1 MNSDFEKIY
10 PFTEEHLQQ
19 FEKEMDDAEGFDL
32 LMLEKEALNID
43 DGTSV
48 VKMYADK
55 EAYKR
60 KHLTGVYKSL
70 HPHYDTEVPY
80 FFWGKMFE
88 EINNRLL
95 ERE

>member
-60 KHLTGVYKSL
+60 SSVRRQLF
-70 HPHYDTEVPY
+70 Y
-80 FFWGKMFE
+80 FLQGWVF
-88 EINNRLL
+88 
-95 ERE
+95 